1 MVSQRWWNLRII
13 NLLLVESMTI
23 KNSFNL
29 TGKTALVTGGSQ
41 GIGKAISLALAEY
54 GANVII
60 IYRSGKELA
69 DETCREVIH
78 MGVDCH
84 LIACDLSTVDS
95 SITIAKYL
103 HENKLDADILVLNA
117 SVQFRKSWNE
127 VSAEE
132 FDLQTNTNF
141 RASLFLIRELYPTM
155 QKKKWGRILTI
166 GSVQELRPHQQMI
179 VYAASKVAQ
188 VSMVKTLAPQ
198 FGPYGVTI
206 NNLAP
211 GAILTGRNEEVLKDE
226 AYKAGVEAKIPL
238 GFIGEPVDC
247 ASIALLL
254 CSEAG
259 RYITGQDIFV
269 DGGMGLNF

>member
-1 MVSQRWWNLRII
+1 MRIT
-13 NLLLVESMTI
+13 NLLWIETMTI

-29 TGKTALVTGGSQ
+29 TGKTALVTGGNQ

-60 IYRSGKELA
+60 NYRSGKELA
-69 DETCREVIH
+69 KETCREVTNL
-78 MGVDCH
+78 GVDCH
-84 LIACDLSTVDS
+84 LIACDLSSVDS
-95 SITIAKYL
+95 SKTIARYL
-103 HENKLDADILVLNA
+103 EVNKLDVDILVLNA
-117 SVQFRKSWNE
+117 SVQLRKAWNE
-127 VSAEE
+127 VTAEDL
-132 FDLQTNTNF
+132 DLQTNTNF

-166 GSVQELRPHQQMI
+166 GSVQELRPHRQMI
-179 VYAASKVAQ
+179 VYAALKVAQ
-188 VSMVKTLAPQ
+188 VSMVKSLAPQ

-211 GAILTGRNEEVLKDE
+211 GAILTGRNEEVLKDA
-226 AYKAGVEAKIPL
+226 AYRAEVEKRIPL
-238 GFIGEPVDC
+238 GFLGEPVDC
-247 ASIALLL
+247 AAIAVLL

-259 RYITGQDIFV
+259 RYITGQDIFA